1 SEKDSARGGNMKE
14 RYICTLPKVVD
25 EVDVLLLVL
34 DGHDPAGAN
43 NQLAGEEVRR
53 FEAEDKRLVFVLNII
68 GA

>member
-1 SEKDSARGGNMKE
+1 MKK

-68 GA
+68 DSVPRESA